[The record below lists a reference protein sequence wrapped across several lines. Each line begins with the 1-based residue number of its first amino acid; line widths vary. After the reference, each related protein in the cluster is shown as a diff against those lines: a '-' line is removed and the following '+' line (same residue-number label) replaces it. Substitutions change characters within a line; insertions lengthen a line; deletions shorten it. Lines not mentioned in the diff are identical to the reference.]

1 MINLK
6 KLSLSKLLLVA
17 LVAFY
22 FTPIQS
28 QIIAQWRGANRDGQ
42 YSGTNLLNAWPET
55 GPELVWFTE
64 EIGNGY
70 GAPTIA
76 NDKLFVNGETDSV
89 SYLFAFDLKGKLLW
103 KAPNGNEFTGTGFPG
118 RFPGS
123 RSTPTIIGNLAYAC
137 SGLGRIA
144 CFDISDGKEKWAVD
158 MIKDLGGCPIEFG
171 YSESLAVDAENVYC
185 SPGGPTTNVAAFN
198 RFTGKP
204 VWASKVLGDTMTYSS
219 PLLIK
224 LPGRKIL
231 VNLSRYFLFAVDCK
245 NGELLWSYRL
255 KGAKDD
261 AQHCNTPIYKDGS
274 IYLVFGKGIE
284 NGTTKL
290 ELSSDGKSVKELWIN
305 NQVRNAFGGFVIV
318 ENTLFAT
325 IENNYLKGVDLNQ
338 GTIVDSV
345 KVRNGSLIFADNKF
359 FCYGNNGEVNLINYD
374 QKKLTNAGKL
384 KIEKGSKDHSAHP
397 VLANGI
403 LYIRRGKGLMA
414 YKVN

>member
-1 MINLK
+1 MK
-6 KLSLSKLLLVA
+6 FTLSKLLIIAVVA
-17 LVAFY
+17 SVAFE
-22 FTPIQS
+22 FTPVYS
-28 QIIAQWRGANRDGQ
+28 QNIAQWRGANRDGQ
-42 YSGTNLLNAWPET
+42 YNGTSLLNVWPET

-123 RSTPTIIGNLAYAC
+123 RSAPTILGNLAYAC

-144 CFDISDGKEKWAVD
+144 CYDISDGKEKWAVD

-204 VWASKVLGDTMTYSS
+204 VWTSKVLGDTMTYCS

-231 VNLSRYFLFAVDCK
+231 VNISRYFLFAVDCK

-274 IYLVFGKGIE
+274 IYLVFGKGID

-290 ELSSDGKSVKELWIN
+290 ELSPDGMSVKELWIN
-305 NQVRNAFGGFVIV
+305 NQVRNAMGGFVIV
-318 ENTLFAT
+318 GNALFAT
-325 IENNYLKGVDLNQ
+325 IENNYLKGIDLNQ
-338 GTIVDSV
+338 GSITDSV

-359 FCYGNNGEVNLINYD
+359 ICYGNNGEVNLINYD
-374 QKKLTNAGKL
+374 LKKLTLAGKL